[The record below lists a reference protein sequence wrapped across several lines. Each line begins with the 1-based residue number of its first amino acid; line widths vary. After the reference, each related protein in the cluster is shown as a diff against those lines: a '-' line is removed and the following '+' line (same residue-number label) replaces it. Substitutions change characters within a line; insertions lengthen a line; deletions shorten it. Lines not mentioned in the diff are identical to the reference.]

1 MPGDISASK
10 IQKRLLTC
18 FYCLNDLIVGAVLSQ
33 LLTKERMEHPNS
45 RVVCSF
51 GRAPALGGHLGL
63 WGRVEQDLAISLTA
77 ASGSRDVHTKRN
89 TKGTL
94 V

>member
-1 MPGDISASK
+1 
-10 IQKRLLTC
+10 
-18 FYCLNDLIVGAVLSQ
+18 
-33 LLTKERMEHPNS
+33 MEHPNS